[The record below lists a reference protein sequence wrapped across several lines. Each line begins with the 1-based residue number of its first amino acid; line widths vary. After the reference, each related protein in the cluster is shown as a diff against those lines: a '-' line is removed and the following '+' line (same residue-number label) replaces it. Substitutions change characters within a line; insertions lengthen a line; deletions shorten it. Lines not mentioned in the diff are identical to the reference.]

1 MDKIV
6 FALLMWT
13 SKHPCIRTATRRH
26 SVSVVAPSITFMLAL
41 DFSTWRPCRHRSV
54 QQIGRVRT
62 DLRRALYRLFGK
74 RVLMLDPYLRNHLCE
89 DKRRAWIKDQY

>member
-26 SVSVVAPSITFMLAL
+26 SVSVVVQIITFMLAL
-41 DFSTWRPCRHRSV
+41 DFSTSPPSH
-54 QQIGRVRT
+54 
-62 DLRRALYRLFGK
+62 
-74 RVLMLDPYLRNHLCE
+74 
-89 DKRRAWIKDQY
+89 